1 MDVLTP
7 ATFKNMLNDPD
18 NPKNSRSSTTQQKR
32 SKSNN
37 IIENFR
43 TTHQKTSG
51 NSMALDPA
59 EKKIEVKLNC
69 QKRLSAFFGSKQP
82 KSPLT
87 CENPEE
93 WDEEFKKALDFSD
106 KKDGPPPSDLSVFS
120 ISPSHYLFLNSLR
133 KDFF

>member
-18 NPKNSRSSTTQQKR
+18 NPNNSKSSTQQKR
-32 SKSNN
+32 SK
-37 IIENFR
+37 R
-43 TTHQKTSG
+43 
-51 NSMALDPA
+51 NSMAIDPA

-69 QKRLSAFFGSKQP
+69 QKRLSAFFGKQQP

-93 WDEEFKKALDFSD
+93 WDEEFKKALDFSGE
-106 KKDGPPPSDLSVFS
+106 KTGPIPSDLSVNL
-120 ISPSHYLFLNSLR
+120 LFLNLYLSSLSLSLK
-133 KDFF
+133 KDFY